1 MLTTLPLLQEA
12 SADVEDLWAALSD
25 QDLAA
30 LEAGLVEGG
39 QGGPLSSC
47 KEEEGTDS
55 CIKEAL
61 EDIFEDLL
69 DEDFEVGLGEGV
81 VEDGGL
87 SLKEEQ
93 GREEGEEQGGE
104 VEEQGG
110 EVEDLWGDLPDQDL
124 EAVCDTAEPPE
135 KKIRL

>member
-1 MLTTLPLLQEA
+1 M
-12 SADVEDLWAALSD
+12 EDLWAALSD

-30 LEAGLVEGG
+30 LEAGMEEEE
-39 QGGPLSSC
+39 QGEAVSSC
-47 KEEEGTDS
+47 REVKEGTDS
-55 CIKEAL
+55 CLKEAV
-61 EDIFEDLL
+61 EDIFEDLP

-87 SLKEEQ
+87 SLKEER
-93 GREEGEEQGGE
+93 GGEVEEQGGEVEEQSRE

-124 EAVCDTAEPPE
+124 EAVCDTGEPPE